1 MSNPR
6 VFISSTIYDFSD
18 LRSSIK
24 YWLRE
29 MGFDAQLSEENDF
42 DKDTTKNSYTAC
54 LESISDC
61 DYFVLLIGARCGGMY
76 PSENIS
82 ITRKEYRTAYELAR
96 AGKIKKLIIFIRQSI
111 WDVREDRKALHK
123 LLKSITLEDFPS
135 KKNVESIEFHGSSIL
150 NDAEHILSFI
160 DEVTRKDEAREGKLP
175 PMNWIHTFSSF
186 EDIIDTLKTELR
198 VTVRLSI
205 QVAEQNVQKAL
216 MRNLCNLTYK
226 DSDGHICVYFMFFKN
241 IRNRLKLF
249 RDTHESNIIGK
260 EICIPTNEA
269 HAISNFILFFRNGI
283 KDLFSFEFES
293 IIASG
298 VFLEYDPSTSSFA
311 NSLMDKAIYQMVC
324 EIHRLKMFEQEMKYE
339 SQDMVLDRIKTARS
353 CKRQEVLLD
362 FYSLAMFSSI
372 YERLDNILV
381 LTAYILSYIET
392 HDKTLEFP
400 SLLNGLVNSDKPT
413 EVELLNHLNSI

>member
-96 AGKIKKLIIFIRQSI
+96 EGKIKKLIIFIRQSI

-123 LLKSITLEDFPS
+123 YLKSITLEDFSS
-135 KKNVESIEFHGSSIL
+135 KKKIESIEFYGSSIL
-150 NDAEHILSFI
+150 SDAEHILSFI
-160 DEVTRKDEAREGKLP
+160 DEVTRKDEAREGKMPL
-175 PMNWIHTFSSF
+175 MNWVHTFSCF

-198 VTVRLSI
+198 VAVKLSV
-205 QVAEQNVQKAL
+205 QVAEQNVRMAL
-216 MRNLCNLTYK
+216 MRNLRNLAYK
-226 DSDGHICVYFMFFKN
+226 DKDGHICAYFIPFRE

-249 RDTHESNIIGK
+249 RDKHEKDIIGK
-260 EICIPTNEA
+260 EINIPTSEA
-269 HAISNFILFFRNGI
+269 HAISDFILFFRNGI
-283 KDLFSFEFES
+283 SDLFSFEFES
-293 IIASG
+293 AIASG
-298 VFLEYDPSTSSFA
+298 VFLDSIMIPQQA
-311 NSLMDKAIYQMVC
+311 AL
-324 EIHRLKMFEQEMKYE
+324 LKVYWTRQF
-339 SQDMVLDRIKTARS
+339 IKWYV
-353 CKRQEVLLD
+353 K
-362 FYSLAMFSSI
+362 SI
-372 YERLDNILV
+372 D
-381 LTAYILSYIET
+381 
-392 HDKTLEFP
+392 
-400 SLLNGLVNSDKPT
+400 
-413 EVELLNHLNSI
+413 